1 MVTHE
6 HDLVRHFGGR
16 IINITNGEIVYDE
29 IVTGT
34 NSEILPEV
42 ELAQAMENAARP
54 RHEYAMPVD
63 TAEENAPYVDDV
75 IAAIQGTV
83 TQKGG
88 ADK

>member
-1 MVTHE
+1 MS
-6 HDLVRHFGGR
+6 LFRSKQR
-16 IINITNGEIVYDE
+16 QYADE
-29 IVTGT
+29 
-34 NSEILPEV
+34 
-42 ELAQAMENAARP
+42 AMEKAARP